1 MIIKDAKGITAEVHL
16 YDDITGLDF
25 VEEYLHAGGLDR
37 DADGTYL
44 VKDARY
50 IDDYATE
57 ACNGSNPDFEEPL
70 NARWEYKE
78 LVTMKKRNLTP
89 WTSIRSAIPYRPTFG
104 PLCTAQRKGPCPYG
118 PVKCSQCPV
127 CTVKRS
133 STICLYLLM
142 PPRSANWYLS

>member
-1 MIIKDAKGITAEVHL
+1 MGPGPGPVQISPSDEKEIITMIIKDAKGITAEVHL

-44 VKDARY
+44 VEDARY

-78 LVTMKKRNLTP
+78 L
-89 WTSIRSAIPYRPTFG
+89 
-104 PLCTAQRKGPCPYG
+104 
-118 PVKCSQCPV
+118 
-127 CTVKRS
+127 
-133 STICLYLLM
+133 
-142 PPRSANWYLS
+142 

>member
-44 VKDARY
+44 VEDARY

-70 NARWEYKE
+70 NAQWEYKE
-78 LVTMKKRNLTP
+78 LVTMKKRN
-89 WTSIRSAIPYRPTFG
+89 IRAVVYSAKKGALPLWSGELQSMPRVYREAIIDHMFIFADASEIG
-104 PLCTAQRKGPCPYG
+104 ELVIALK
-118 PVKCSQCPV
+118 
-127 CTVKRS
+127 KRS
-133 STICLYLLM
+133 Q
-142 PPRSANWYLS
+142 P

>member
-1 MIIKDAKGITAEVHL
+1 MGPSPGPVQISPSDEKEIITMIIKDAKGITAEVHL

-78 LVTMKKRNLTP
+78 L
-89 WTSIRSAIPYRPTFG
+89 
-104 PLCTAQRKGPCPYG
+104 
-118 PVKCSQCPV
+118 
-127 CTVKRS
+127 
-133 STICLYLLM
+133 
-142 PPRSANWYLS
+142 